1 MCAPTGQVGLEASF
15 AHELRDDVDGLPS
28 GAHGQELDELR
39 VVEALQGLDLLHKLV
54 LLGVLW
60 RTHGDNSPQPSHNS
74 IKQLFHH
81 PSIPLF
87 LLRVVGA
94 ELIPAGGI
102 YPTCLSQSE
111 PAAAPTLLQGFDSH
125 PPVLRA
131 PQGLPH
137 LSKVALAQFPQEAE
151 LLAWPLPR
159 LHVEELPLQTE
170 QRRRERRAA
179 GGPTSLVRKEQ
190 RIRLDSCLQHVYFQ

>member
-1 MCAPTGQVGLEASF
+1 MSFGWWRLFRAWTSFTNSSCLVSSGGHTGTTAHNRHTTAS
-15 AHELRDDVDGLPS
+15 
-28 GAHGQELDELR
+28 
-39 VVEALQGLDLLHKLV
+39 
-54 LLGVLW
+54 
-60 RTHGDNSPQPSHNS
+60 NSCF
-74 IKQLFHH
+74 IIH

-87 LLRVVGA
+87 LLRVVGV